1 MNRFSRVFLIVL
13 DSVGIGELPDAK
25 KFNDEGSH
33 TLGHIAQKVDGFA
46 LPHLAELGLGTI
58 APLHNVPAVAAPR
71 AHYGKMKEISMGKDT
86 TTGHWEIMG
95 LHVSTPFNTYPDGF
109 PQELIEE
116 FEQRIGRKVLGNKV
130 ASGTEIL
137 DELGE
142 EHMKT
147 GAVIVYTSADSVFQV
162 AAHEEIVP
170 LEELYKICE
179 IARELTLR
187 DEYAVTRVI
196 ARPFLGKTGAFER
209 TSNRH
214 DYSVKPFDNTVMNNL
229 VEAGLTS
236 IAIGKISDIY
246 AGEGVSKEIRSK
258 DNMDGVD
265 KLLQSMQESFTG
277 LSFVN
282 LVDFDAKYGHRRD
295 PEGYGKA
302 LMEFD
307 ARVPE
312 LLAALKENDLLIIT
326 ADHGNDPTHH
336 GTDHTREY
344 VPILAYYK
352 NLETGKN
359 LGVRETFAD
368 LGATI
373 AENFEVKMP
382 KIGQSFLAQL

>member
-71 AHYGKMKEISMGKDT
+71 GHYGKMKEISMGKDT

-196 ARPFLGKTGAFER
+196 ARPFLGKPGAFER

>member
-25 KFNDEGSH
+25 RFNDEGSH
-33 TLGHIAQKVDGFA
+33 TLGHIAQKVEGFA

-196 ARPFLGKTGAFER
+196 ARPFLGKPEAFER

-214 DYSVKPFDNTVMNNL
+214 DYSVKPFDKTVMNNL
-229 VEAGLTS
+229 VDAGLTS

-295 PEGYGKA
+295 TEGYGKA

-344 VPILAYYK
+344 VPVLAYYK